1 MGAHGVAAQG
11 VDALDLQLVA
21 LERLWPR
28 GQVGQSQ
35 VAHSGRSQRQ
45 PRRNGGQAY
54 SELSDGRDG
63 LRWCKGYAEHQ
74 AGLPDEPALAAGGQL
89 ALVHVRLHLRNYLVQ
104 GQVVVTACRHER
116 SGAACRQ
123 RCDRRESSREHR
135 GS

>member
-1 MGAHGVAAQG
+1 MAAQR

-35 VAHSGRSQRQ
+35 VAHSGHSQRQ

-63 LRWCKGYAEHQ
+63 LRWCKEYAEH
-74 AGLPDEPALAAGGQL
+74 
-89 ALVHVRLHLRNYLVQ
+89 
-104 GQVVVTACRHER
+104 
-116 SGAACRQ
+116 
-123 RCDRRESSREHR
+123 
-135 GS
+135 